1 MFGLLMILFL
11 ILFILTLIKPVK
23 GLFWIPDVNK
33 RSRWFSLLYLL
44 GAFIAM
50 VIGASGPTSE
60 ENKHTRYVETKLK
73 KYQINTSSLSDEDKE
88 IIYDSLQNKE
98 CLERELDDIRRE
110 HKIEPVLMN
119 GDFEFNYYGSNLKA
133 SLAYSYDNIEFYY
146 KGGKYQ
152 IDSYIDPDARQYN
165 PNDNCTF
172 LMSVNS
178 KLSKIKTKIDQIEK
192 EEGEKLAL
200 EKDRAKN
207 AKSAI
212 SNTRKCIVGYD
223 WVTPDNVGG
232 AFKFNSDGTYNFST
246 KMFGGMTV
254 NGNWDVRKPNEIRLK
269 PTYSTTGKL
278 PKRSK
283 VIVDECVVL
292 KVGQTTYIRY

>member
-1 MFGLLMILFL
+1 MILFL

-50 VIGASGPTSE
+50 LFGVGSSETSE
-60 ENKHTRYVETKLK
+60 ETRHSWHVEKTLK
-73 KYQINTSSLSDEDKE
+73 EYQIDFSLLSEEAKE

-98 CLERELDDIRRE
+98 CVEIKLDDIRRA

-119 GDFEFNYYGSNLKA
+119 GDFEFNYYGSNIKA

-152 IDSYIDPDARQYN
+152 VDSYIDPDAGQYN

-178 KLSKIKTKIDQIEK
+178 KLFSIKKKIDQIEK
-192 EEGEKLAL
+192 EESEKLTL
-200 EKDRAKN
+200 KKERAKN

-223 WVTPDNVGG
+223 WVTADNVGG

-254 NGNWDVRKPNEIRLK
+254 NGKWEIRKPNEIRLK